1 MATDERFLGELIRSA
16 GKNAAKKNIEILV
29 VTQIIDNRTGP
40 PKVLDVQ
47 YW

>member
-1 MATDERFLGELIRSA
+1 MATDERFFGELVRSA
-16 GKNAAKKNIEILV
+16 GKNAVKKNLEILV
-29 VTQIIDNRTGP
+29 TTQIIDNHTGP